1 MAMPHNCPSAEGQRA
16 GVFQTTRWSL
26 VLLAGEGDSEAAQS
40 ALGRLCEAYWPP
52 LYAFARHDGLDSHA
66 AQDAV
71 QGFLARILARGD
83 IAQVTPKRG
92 RFRSFLIGSF
102 KNFLSSLARADHAQK
117 RGGGVLPVE
126 IDAGLAEGMCAPAL
140 IDVLTP
146 DRAFDR
152 QWARTVMSRALDRL
166 RAEHASPAAARIFA
180 ALQPTLAE
188 GARLTDADAL
198 ASKLGTTS
206 GALATAA
213 TRLRQRY
220 RALIEDE
227 VAQTLDDRADLAEE
241 LQALRAAWL

>member
-1 MAMPHNCPSAEGQRA
+1 MVEAHDSPSAHGPRG

-26 VLLAGEGDSEAAQS
+26 VRLAGEGDSEAAQS
-40 ALGRLCEAYWPP
+40 ALARLCEAYWPP
-52 LYAFARHDGLDSHA
+52 LYAFARRDGLDSHA

-83 IAQVTPKRG
+83 IARATPERG

-102 KNFLSSLARADHAQK
+102 KNFLSSQVRADHAQK
-117 RGGGVLPVE
+117 RGGGVVAVE
-126 IDAGLAEGMCAPAL
+126 IDGDLAEGMCAPAL
-140 IDVLTP
+140 IDALTP

-166 RAEHASPAAARIFA
+166 RAEHASPAAARIFE

-188 GARLTDADAL
+188 GARLTNAEFL
-198 ASKLGTTS
+198 AAKLGTTP

-227 VAQTLDDRADLAEE
+227 VVQTLDDRADLAEE